1 VDLYVRQASDFIQ
14 RCRNEEA
21 LRQSEERFRDLSQR
35 LELDVLA
42 RTKELEDKNTDLWR
56 QSEQVRELSH
66 HLLRAQDEERRHI
79 ARELHD
85 SAGQTLAV
93 LGMNVTQLVRHAERV
108 APELAKQGEEIEGV
122 VRQLNREIRTASYL
136 LHPPLLD
143 ESGLSLALNG
153 YVQGFTERSGIV
165 TTLDIAEDFGRLPSD
180 TELAI
185 FRLVQEA
192 LTNIHRH
199 SDSKTASV
207 HVSLEGQNVR
217 VEVTDRGKGIP
228 REQLTAIRT
237 GTSGVGIRGMQER
250 LHHLGGTI
258 SIESS
263 GTGTR
268 VLANVPIGKGLV
280 SHTTA
285 SHS

>member
-1 VDLYVRQASDFIQ
+1 
-14 RCRNEEA
+14 
-21 LRQSEERFRDLSQR
+21 
-35 LELDVLA
+35 
-42 RTKELEDKNTDLWR
+42 
-56 QSEQVRELSH
+56 
-66 HLLRAQDEERRHI
+66 LLRSQDEERRHI

-108 APELAKQGEEIEGV
+108 ARVAPELAKQGEEIECIV
-122 VRQLNREIRTASYL
+122 QQLNREIRTASYL

-143 ESGLSLALNG
+143 ESGLSSALSG
-153 YVQGFTERSGIV
+153 YVQGFTERSGVV
-165 TTLDIAEDFGRLPSD
+165 TTLDIAEHFGRLPSD
-180 TELAI
+180 MELAI

-207 HVSLEGQNVR
+207 YVSLEEQSVR

-228 REQLTAIRT
+228 PEQLIAIQT

-250 LHHLGGTI
+250 LRHLGGTI

-263 GTGTR
+263 GSGTR
-268 VLANVPIGKGLV
+268 VLASLPIGEELA
-280 SHTTA
+280 SHTAA
-285 SHS
+285 S